1 MEQEEEAGFNL
12 EEQQGTAAEWIAK
25 DPVQR
30 KIAARFRNFLL
41 NFEAEDD
48 GQQIYKD
55 SIRDMCA
62 GNAPPSARMTLCV
75 CTLLVHAY
83 EQVYLEH
90 ILSRMCLS

>member
-1 MEQEEEAGFNL
+1 MGQEEEAGFNL
-12 EEQQGTAAEWIAK
+12 EDQQGTAAEWIAK

-48 GQQIYKD
+48 GQQVYKD

-62 GNAPPSARMTLCV
+62 GNLPLPASVSRCNIVLPA
-75 CTLLVHAY
+75 CTW
-83 EQVYLEH
+83 QVYLEQ
-90 ILSRMCLS
+90 IYSRI